1 MRGIRMR
8 RGGLVLLM
16 IFILCGGDDASELVV
31 GARVSQPRA
40 AWGQG
45 PLPGLAERL
54 APHVGETIDL
64 VEIANGN
71 RFVRPVLEEV
81 LQRGG
86 RITALRLRPEGESR
100 IVNVPARGIVKIMA
114 ARATLYEADGSGVPP
129 GVRRLRETYRQ
140 QEEASLQRM
149 QARGVAPWPQLS
161 AEEHAAQVA
170 ELEAFV
176 ARVRQVFPALQLT
189 STHEFLVA
197 SDMPAGRLAPFQAAL
212 DSMHDSLCDL
222 YGIPR
227 GDPVWRGKCL
237 VFVFEKQADFAVFEG
252 RFMEGALP
260 AAFGVCH
267 QRSDGRVVMAC
278 YSGDDASAFAHML
291 VHETSHG
298 FNHRWKSPVQFP
310 NWLNEGIAEWVGTQV
325 VPACQQVPLK
335 EAKALE
341 YMRSTGSVGPGF
353 FDDRPSAHIQPVQY
367 GIASGL
373 VKMLLARDRK
383 KFVAFVQG
391 LKEGQGVE
399 EALQKTFRASL
410 DDLLKAYGQTVG
422 VPMLSR

>member
-8 RGGLVLLM
+8 RGGLLLLV
-16 IFILCGGDDASELVV
+16 IAIACGGDEASDPVFN
-31 GARVSQPRA
+31 ARVFQPKSAR
-40 AWGQG
+40 GQG
-45 PLPGLAERL
+45 PLPGLAEQL
-54 APHVGETIDL
+54 KPYLGETIDL

-86 RITALRLRPEGESR
+86 QITALRLRPEGEAR
-100 IVNVPARGIVKIMA
+100 IVNVPARGIVKIIA
-114 ARATLYEADGSGVPP
+114 ARATLYEADASGAPP
-129 GVRRLRETYRQ
+129 GVRRLRQSYRQ
-140 QEEASLQRM
+140 QEEASLRRM
-149 QARGVAPWPQLS
+149 QSHGVAPWPRLS

-176 ARVRQVFPALQLT
+176 TRVRQVFPALQLS

-227 GDPVWRGKCL
+227 GEPVWRGKCL
-237 VFVFEKQADFAVFEG
+237 VFVFEKQADFAAFEG
-252 RFMEGALP
+252 RFMEAALP

-298 FNHRWKSPVQFP
+298 FNHRWKSPVAFP

-341 YMRSTGSVGPGF
+341 YMRTTGSVGPGF
-353 FDDRPSAHIQPVQY
+353 FDDRPTAHIQQVQY

-373 VKMLLARDRK
+373 VKMLVTRDRK
-383 KFVAFVQG
+383 KFAAFVG
-391 LKEGQGVE
+391 GVKEGQGVE
-399 EALQKTFRASL
+399 EALQNTFRASL
-410 DDLLKAYGQTVG
+410 GDLLKAYGQSVG
-422 VPMLSR
+422 VPTLSR